1 MVYRRRPRKVYRKKK
16 RSGNFRK
23 KFNRRSRSGPTKIH
37 YITRWSDGFEI
48 HGAKDSSTTLG
59 TLKFSLSS
67 LSQHSDL
74 TSVFRLYKIKAI
86 KVVMTPTS
94 NVTIADSLNTV
105 AQTSYFNSSFTV
117 IDTTSDSN
125 PANLNDLRAA
135 QSCKIKPNNVVVTRF
150 LYPKPQLTVDTDI
163 SGGNI
168 TTNAPF
174 NGWLHTSSSSVVHL
188 GLKYGLKHQQIT
200 QDGGLILY
208 DCYVKYYLMFKD
220 TV

>member
-37 YITRWSDGFEI
+37 YITRWSDMFSI
-48 HGAKDSSTTLG
+48 HGAKDSTSTLG

-67 LSQHSDL
+67 LSQHTDL
-74 TSVFRLYKIKAI
+74 TSVFRLYRIKAV
-86 KVVMTPTS
+86 KVVMVPTS
-94 NVTIADSLNTV
+94 NVTIADSTSTV
-105 AQTSYFNSSFTV
+105 AQTSYYNSNYTV
-117 IDTTSDSN
+117 IDTSSDSN
-125 PANLNDLRAA
+125 PSNLNDLRAA

-150 LYPKPQLTVDTDI
+150 LYPKAQLTVDTDI
-163 SGGNI
+163 NGGVV

-174 NGWLHTSSSSVVHL
+174 NGWLHTSSNTVVHL
-188 GLKYGLKHQQIT
+188 GLKYGLKHQQILP
-200 QDGGLILY
+200 DGGLPLY
-208 DCYVKYYLMFKD
+208 DCHVKYYLMFKD